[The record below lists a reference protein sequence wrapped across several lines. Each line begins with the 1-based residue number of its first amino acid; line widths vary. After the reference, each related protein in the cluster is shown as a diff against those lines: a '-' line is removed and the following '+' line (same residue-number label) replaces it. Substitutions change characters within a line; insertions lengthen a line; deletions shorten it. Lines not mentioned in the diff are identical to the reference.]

1 VTARVA
7 IWVDR
12 ANGDRSMVSSRRPEF
27 VVDVLAKALD
37 MLDQVPDVTRIH
49 VTAPGGS
56 WQWVRS

>member
-1 VTARVA
+1 MA